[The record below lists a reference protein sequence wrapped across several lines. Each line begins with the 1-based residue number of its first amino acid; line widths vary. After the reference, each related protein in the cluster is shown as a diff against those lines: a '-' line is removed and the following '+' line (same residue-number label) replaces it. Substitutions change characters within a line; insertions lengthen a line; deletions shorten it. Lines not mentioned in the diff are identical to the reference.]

1 MNPFFDVVS
10 SSPSD
15 TQSVAA
21 AVAPFLQPGDVVLL
35 DGDLGAGKTTFTQ
48 GLARALGVSEGVT
61 SPTFT
66 LVRSYATTA
75 GFELLH
81 VDVYRLDRLSEVVDL
96 ALPEYLDDGAVAV
109 IEWGGRAAAALP
121 PDRLEIRID
130 LTDEDASR
138 RLTFEAQGSR
148 WATPFEALGTAID
161 AAVGAAPAAPAPTA
175 PAPASQRAVPAP
187 ELSSPVF
194 QA

>member
-1 MNPFFDVVS
+1 MNRADMSGAFEVVCP
-10 SSPSD
+10 SPTA

-21 AVAPFLQPGDVVLL
+21 AVAPFLYPGDVVLL

-48 GLARALGVSEGVT
+48 GLARALGVTDGVT

-75 GFELLH
+75 GFDLLH
-81 VDVYRLDRLSEVVDL
+81 VDVYRLDRLSEVIDL

-109 IEWGGRAAAALP
+109 IEWGRKAAAALP
-121 PDRLEIRID
+121 ADHLRIRID
-130 LTDEDASR
+130 LTDNDACR
-138 RLTFEAQGSR
+138 RLTFEAEGPGWQAR
-148 WATPFEALGTAID
+148 FETMG
-161 AAVGAAPAAPAPTA
+161 AAVGAATAGAAAATTQPPLLPSA
-175 PAPASQRAVPAP
+175 RVI
-187 ELSSPVF
+187 